1 MNVLL
6 PLAVVAIA
14 GTATIASADTENAF
28 SLARIQPTTSFVD
41 FGFVN
46 SDADGLVEIY
56 NYDGQVIGALLGS
69 QAVTLGTNS
78 GLRVQLNPPP
88 FQSAMAI
95 LTIDGVAVANQEVDF
110 RRQVQ

>member
-14 GTATIASADTENAF
+14 GTATIALADNSF
-28 SLARIQPTTSFVD
+28 SLARLQPTTSSVYFDV
-41 FGFVN
+41 VN
-46 SDADGLVEIY
+46 SNAIGVVEIY
-56 NYDGQVIGALLGS
+56 DYRSDVIGALLGS
-69 QAVTLGTNS
+69 QAVNLGTNQ

-95 LTIDGVAVANQEVDF
+95 LTIDGVAMANQEVDF